1 MFFVR
6 LLQIEVE
13 AVKCVS
19 DCAECGLGPNLET
32 HAKGAE
38 GPFPGKIFNNVSP
51 VYYLYYLWWVE
62 ASTHIPPAI
71 YIYYLWWVQAS
82 THHTA
87 CPRRASLCCGVCTVR
102 PPRGQGVIGLIF
114 QIGGSRA

>member
-51 VYYLYYLWWVE
+51 VYYLYYLWWV
-62 ASTHIPPAI
+62 
-71 YIYYLWWVQAS
+71 QAS

-102 PPRGQGVIGLIF
+102 PPRGA
-114 QIGGSRA
+114 GGHWD

>member
-62 ASTHIPPAI
+62 ILYP
-71 YIYYLWWVQAS
+71 
-82 THHTA
+82 HTA
-87 CPRRASLCCGVCTVR
+87 CHIYILFMVGTGLYPPYRLPTPRLTMLRGLHCAS
-102 PPRGQGVIGLIF
+102 PQGA
-114 QIGGSRA
+114 GGHWD

>member
-1 MFFVR
+1 MFYVR
-6 LLQIEVE
+6 WRQIEVE

-51 VYYLYYLWWVE
+51 VCFFCGLSHALV
-62 ASTHIPPAI
+62 TIPPAHSAPH
-71 YIYYLWWVQAS
+71 YVV
-82 THHTA
+82 
-87 CPRRASLCCGVCTVR
+87 GCTVR
-102 PPRGQGVIGLIF
+102 TPMGGGGSLGSIFRERGVQGVESCHHGKALDENPC
-114 QIGGSRA
+114 AVLMA